1 MGRNKR
7 KRSGG
12 DKEPPASSDPP
23 RKRPKTR
30 GSDASTS
37 KGETAQ
43 ASTPGGAPHHGN
55 LRGEAGPLVQS
66 FACKPRYGYGL
77 INFGIALIDYGYGI
91 IDIGCHIQE
100 F

>member
-12 DKEPPASSDPP
+12 DKEPPASSDPS

-37 KGETAQ
+37 KGATAQ
-43 ASTPGGAPHHGN
+43 ASTPGGAPTTVTLEAIPANWSSPLPANHGMDT
-55 LRGEAGPLVQS
+55 G
-66 FACKPRYGYGL
+66 
-77 INFGIALIDYGYGI
+77 
-91 IDIGCHIQE
+91 
-100 F
+100 

>member
-1 MGRNKR
+1 MARNKR

-12 DKEPPASSDPP
+12 DKEPPESADPP

-37 KGETAQ
+37 KGGAAQ
-43 ASTPGGAPHHGN
+43 ASTPRRCPHHGD
-55 LRGEAGPLVQS
+55 LRTKAGKLVQS

-77 INFGIALIDYGYGI
+77 INL
-91 IDIGCHIQE
+91 E
-100 F
+100 SR